1 MEIRTDSGPKARNW
15 RAAALPMARGLLYL
29 VKADFVAD
37 ALGSFREAFDEFT
50 KENLTPE
57 QAAWALWC
65 ETASRA
71 LADSLRAA
79 RVTVLQTD
87 EELQQAIAAFLG
99 DAFEAGAAFGER
111 DLIDPINFEGYQPV
125 RDGFP
130 DFLRRIDP
138 EMPRGASFEPLRRQL
153 DNCLRRALVQAWS
166 GDLERYGQVTARLEG
181 PVAEGAKRQGAWMR
195 HYGWI
200 RGKFENAPV
209 FSPDDLELKVKL
221 RDVYVSL
228 RCVRHEEVEEEDAG
242 PRAPAREHPGE
253 RKKRRI
259 AHVRTLHE
267 EVQRWLDAP
276 SAEDEPIRIVAGGP
290 GSGKSSFARAF
301 ACDTLRHST
310 WRVIL
315 IELQHMK
322 LSGDLRDDLAKYFQ
336 HRSSTGAGFY
346 DDPLRWR
353 AEDTTPHLLIFDGLD
368 ELARSDVRAADLTR
382 RFIDN
387 LKWMLRQSSEP
398 GRPIKALVLGRSS
411 AAEEGRKQAELSPAT
426 LLHALPLRPPTR
438 RDLALEEGYVS
449 PTSSRSKSAEGA
461 SDILDPEGLLAG
473 NTADQ
478 RPLYWALWSRANLE
492 NSSGAGGRWP
502 SR

>member
-1 MEIRTDSGPKARNW
+1 
-15 RAAALPMARGLLYL
+15 LYL

-65 ETASRA
+65 ETLSRA
-71 LADSLRAA
+71 LADSLKTA

-87 EELQQAIAAFLG
+87 DELQQVIASFLG
-99 DAFEAGAAFGER
+99 DAFEAGAAFGEK
-111 DLIDPINFEGYQPV
+111 DLIDPTNFQGYQPV
-125 RDGFP
+125 RDAFP

-138 EMPRGASFEPLRRQL
+138 EMPRHASLEPLRREL
-153 DNCLRRALVQAWS
+153 DNCLRRDLVQAWS
-166 GDLERYGQVTARLEG
+166 GNLERYGQITARLEG

-200 RGKFENAPV
+200 RDKFENAPV

-221 RDVYVSL
+221 RDVYVRL
-228 RCVRHEEVEEEDAG
+228 RCVRHEEIEEEEDTGG
-242 PRAPAREHPGE
+242 PSAPAREHSGE
-253 RKKRRI
+253 KHRKRI
-259 AHVRTLHE
+259 AHVGTLHE

-276 SAEDEPIRIVAGGP
+276 AAADDPIRVVAGGP

-301 ACDTLRHST
+301 ACDTLRDT
-310 WRVIL
+310 AWRVIL
-315 IELQHMK
+315 VELQHMK

-461 SDILDPEGLLAG
+461 SDILDPEMA
-473 NTADQ
+473 
-478 RPLYWALWSRANLE
+478 
-492 NSSGAGGRWP
+492 
-502 SR
+502 